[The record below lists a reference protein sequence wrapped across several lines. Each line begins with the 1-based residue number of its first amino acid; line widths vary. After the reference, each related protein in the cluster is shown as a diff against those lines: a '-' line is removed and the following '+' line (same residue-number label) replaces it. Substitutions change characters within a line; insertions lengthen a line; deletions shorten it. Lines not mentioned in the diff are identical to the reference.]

1 MIGGLHP
8 LIGKWYENVVTQDV
22 MQVID
27 IDHENGVVDV
37 QHFDG
42 TIEGL
47 GMDEWYSLDLELAE
61 PPEDIEGAFDTMQ
74 ELEGE

>member
-47 GMDEWYSLDLELAE
+47 GMDECIRLTSNWPSR
-61 PPEDIEGAFDTMQ
+61 PKI
-74 ELEGE
+74 